1 MRLQARRFSETG
13 LVALLSINSL
23 SRSGA
28 NEVKKLMLTPG
39 GRGTGPT
46 LARDRHRLA
55 AVLSI
60 TFLSRNSPN
69 QLKKLMLTPGGGGRS
84 TSRRGRKILVPQP
97 WELETF
103 APGMRWPE
111 TG

>member
-1 MRLQARRFSETG
+1 MLASDRLR
-13 LVALLSINSL
+13 LLLLSINFL
-23 SRSGA
+23 SRNRA
-28 NEVKKLMLTPG
+28 NEFKKLMLTPG
-39 GRGTGPT
+39 GRGTGAT

-60 TFLSRNSPN
+60 NFLSRNSPN